1 MCSIEMFGLGLSATS
16 TVMGAYG
23 QYQSAKAQQ
32 QAHQY
37 NAQVGEA
44 QAQDALMRGRRD
56 AARLQ
61 SEGERFKGSQ
71 KVALAASGVDVGY
84 GSALDILTGTDV
96 MIEAD
101 AELTRYNA
109 EREAWGYRT
118 GADMDRFS
126 AGSIRPGLAATGSLL
141 TGASNVADRWYTY
154 KSAGLLS

>member
-1 MCSIEMFGLGLSATS
+1 MCSVAWASLGLGAAG

-32 QAHQY
+32 QAYQY
-37 NAQVGEA
+37 NAQVGEL

-56 AARLQ
+56 AARVQ

-101 AELTRYNA
+101 AELTRVEHGRRHPAQAAGA
-109 EREAWGYRT
+109 EGPRRGVPGRDAAQDLG
-118 GADMDRFS
+118 DRV
-126 AGSIRPGLAATGSLL
+126 P
-141 TGASNVADRWYTY
+141 
-154 KSAGLLS
+154 